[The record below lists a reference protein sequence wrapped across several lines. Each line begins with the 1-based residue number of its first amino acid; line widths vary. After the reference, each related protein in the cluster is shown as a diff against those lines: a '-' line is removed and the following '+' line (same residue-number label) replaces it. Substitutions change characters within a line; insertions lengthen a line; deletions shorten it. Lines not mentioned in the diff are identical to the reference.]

1 MNKEIKAVSELIAR
15 RRKLE
20 GDLYNSISQLIEE
33 FTTET
38 GISPKSI
45 DINFIEATKISS
57 FYPEYTLA
65 RVYVDLS
72 LE

>member
-1 MNKEIKAVSELIAR
+1 MNKEIKAVPELIAR
-15 RRKLE
+15 KRKLE
-20 GDLYNSISQLIEE
+20 KDIGSCVHQLVED
-33 FTTET
+33 FKTET